1 MAVLIAKQERHSRY
15 TNNEMPVIPTSLKH
29 VPARKRKLI
38 LNSEDEEEEEN
49 VKLLHTEPTQLS
61 DQKAELL
68 GSSDISQGLGKP
80 TGHQGVSTIKE
91 SEQAKKSSRM
101 RKSMRT
107 QSVEDEAAGSSS
119 SDRCISS
126 ENRCHPHFSG
136 ELRFGSPDEGRYRRL
151 EKLSKR
157 EESREHRRATRE
169 IKGFFQKRYSGRIC
183 GKPIDKSTC
192 QNKDVKKSRESDNE
206 EWDESKEKQ
215 RPPVARS
222 CNQRKQID
230 DMDTQRTS
238 KRRRISSNKFLETNF
253 ILCDWVD
260 DEEDVVSHIDS
271 TMGGSDS
278 INASAIQCSDPDT
291 VKANRSLKGTKRNS
305 AYSAK
310 HSSCNLSSSAS
321 SSSIS
326 KVVRKKLLESVAKNM
341 KLNGKESIKCHQ
353 CWRVDRRVVVPCTMC
368 KEKVY
373 CIQCIKQWYPSLS
386 EEEVSEVCP
395 YCRGNC
401 NCNLC
406 LHSASMLKTSKR
418 DISDDEKIRHLYYL
432 ISKLFP
438 YLEHIHQEQIEEI
451 EMESTIQGVPSS
463 SVEVKHAVC
472 YNDERVYCNH
482 CQTSIVDLHRS
493 CPNCSYELC
502 LSCSCEIRGGQLP
515 GGSNKPIPRY
525 VDRGSDYMHGGDP
538 LPESCRTGVLDR
550 MSGMPVKWVV
560 DDGSVVCPAK
570 EMGGCGSCKLE
581 LKRLLPEHWISGLKE
596 RTGKIMS
603 RCKTINTVLQ
613 PTFSNGNHE
622 TSYWAASREDF
633 KDNCLYCLD
642 SEDTLNEEALLRF
655 RSHWAKGEPV
665 IVRNVLEQTSGL
677 SWEPMVMWRALCEHR
692 DARFSSRMSDVKAID
707 CLAGC
712 EVEINTRKFFT
723 GYIEGRQYANFWPEM
738 LKLKDWPPSDKFED
752 FLPRHCDEFIRAL
765 PFQEYTDPRTGFLNL
780 AVKLPASVIKPDMG
794 PKTYIAY
801 GISEELGRGDSVTKL
816 HCDMSDAVNILTHTA
831 EVALSDE
838 QCQAIKLLKEKHR
851 AQDER
856 ECRTRRTN
864 EGPRPIS
871 LDKHK
876 EEGDFGGPQ
885 IDCLENQKK
894 NGTASQAG
902 ESDCVACATIK
913 QSDELKATCLSYS
926 KHQTEEHSENR
937 GGALWDIFRR
947 EDVPKLKEYLIKH
960 SNEFRHTYCCPV
972 EQVIH
977 PIHDQTFYLTSEHKV
992 KLKEEFGIEPWTFEQ
1007 KLGEAVFIP
1016 AGCPHQVRNLKSCT
1030 KVAADFVSPENLH
1043 ECLRLTEEFRKLPK
1057 DHRAREDKLEVK
1069 KMILHAVN
1077 QVIDDLSKLIASKGV
1092 ANGNEHCQQ

>member
-1 MAVLIAKQERHSRY
+1 
-15 TNNEMPVIPTSLKH
+15 
-29 VPARKRKLI
+29 
-38 LNSEDEEEEEN
+38 
-49 VKLLHTEPTQLS
+49 
-61 DQKAELL
+61 
-68 GSSDISQGLGKP
+68 
-80 TGHQGVSTIKE
+80 
-91 SEQAKKSSRM
+91 M
-101 RKSMRT
+101 RKSMRS

-126 ENRCHPHFSG
+126 ENGCHPHSSS
-136 ELRFGSPDEGRYRRL
+136 ELRYDSPDEGRYRRL

-157 EESREHRRATRE
+157 EGSREHRRVTQE
-169 IKGFFQKRYSGRIC
+169 IKGFFQKKYSGRIC
-183 GKPIDKSTC
+183 GKPIDKSIC
-192 QNKDVKKSRESDNE
+192 QNKDVKKSTESDNKE
-206 EWDESKEKQ
+206 CDDSKEKQ

-260 DEEDVVSHIDS
+260 DEEDVVSYIDS

-278 INASAIQCSDPDT
+278 INASAIQSSDPDT
-291 VKANRSLKGTKRNS
+291 VKANRSLKGTKRNCV
-305 AYSAK
+305 YSAK

-321 SSSIS
+321 SSSSSSSIS
-326 KVVRKKLLESVAKNM
+326 KVVRKKLPQSVTKNM
-341 KLNGKESIKCHQ
+341 KLNGKESVKCHQ
-353 CWRVDRRVVVPCTMC
+353 CWRVDRRVVVPCRMC
-368 KEKVY
+368 KDKVY
-373 CIQCIKQWYPSLS
+373 CIQCIKQWYPLLS

-482 CQTSIVDLHRS
+482 CQTSIVDLHWS

-502 LSCSCEIRGGQLP
+502 LSCSREIRGGQLP
-515 GGSNKPIPRY
+515 GGSSKPIPRY

-538 LPESCRTGVLDR
+538 LPESCRTGILDR
-550 MSGMPVKWVV
+550 MSGMPAKWVV
-560 DDGSVVCPAK
+560 NDGSVVCPPK

-581 LKRLLPEHWISGLKE
+581 LKRLLPEHWISDLKE
-596 RTGKIMS
+596 RAGKIMS
-603 RCKTINTVLQ
+603 RCKTIDTVLQ

-622 TSYWAASREDF
+622 KSYRAASREGF

-642 SEDTLNEEALLRF
+642 SGDTLNEEALLSF
-655 RSHWAKGEPV
+655 RSHWARGEPV

-712 EVEINTRKFFT
+712 E
-723 GYIEGRQYANFWPEM
+723 
-738 LKLKDWPPSDKFED
+738 
-752 FLPRHCDEFIRAL
+752 
-765 PFQEYTDPRTGFLNL
+765 EYTDPRTGFLNL

-838 QCQAIKLLKEKHR
+838 QCQAIKLLKDKHR
-851 AQDER
+851 AQDEK
-856 ECRTRRTN
+856 ECRARRRN
-864 EGPRPIS
+864 E
-871 LDKHK
+871 
-876 EEGDFGGPQ
+876 
-885 IDCLENQKK
+885 
-894 NGTASQAG
+894 G
-902 ESDCVACATIK
+902 ESDFVACATIK
-913 QSDELKATCLSYS
+913 QSDGHSYS
-926 KHQTEEHSENR
+926 KHQTEAENR

-972 EQVIH
+972 DQVIH

-1077 QVIDDLSKLIASKGV
+1077 QVIDDLAKLIAPEGA
-1092 ANGNEHCQQ
+1092 ANRNEHCQQ

>member
-49 VKLLHTEPTQLS
+49 VKLLRTESTRLS
-61 DQKAELL
+61 DQKAKLF
-68 GSSDISQGLGKP
+68 GSSNISQGLEKP

-101 RKSMRT
+101 RKSMRS

-126 ENRCHPHFSG
+126 ENRCHPHSSG
-136 ELRFGSPDEGRYRRL
+136 ELRYDSPDEGRYRRL
-151 EKLSKR
+151 ERLSKR
-157 EESREHRRATRE
+157 EGSREHRRGTRE
-169 IKGFFQKRYSGRIC
+169 IKGFFQKKYSGRIC
-183 GKPIDKSTC
+183 GKPIDKSIC

-238 KRRRISSNKFLETNF
+238 KRRRVSSNKFLETNF

-260 DEEDVVSHIDS
+260 DEEDVVSYIDS

-278 INASAIQCSDPDT
+278 INASAIPCSDPDT
-291 VKANRSLKGTKRNS
+291 VKANRSLEGTKRNF

-321 SSSIS
+321 SSSSSSSIS
-326 KVVRKKLLESVAKNM
+326 KVVRKKSSESVTKKM
-341 KLNGKESIKCHQ
+341 KLNGKASVKCHQ
-353 CWRVDRRVVVPCTMC
+353 CWRVDRRVVVPCRMC

-451 EMESTIQGVPSS
+451 EMESTIQGVPSP

-538 LPESCRTGVLDR
+538 LPESCRTGMLDR
-550 MSGMPVKWVV
+550 MSGMPAKWVV
-560 DDGSVVCPAK
+560 DDGSVVCPPK

-581 LKRLLPEHWISGLKE
+581 LKRLLPEHWISDLKE
-596 RTGKIMS
+596 RAGKIMS
-603 RCKTINTVLQ
+603 RCKTIDMVLQ

-622 TSYWAASREDF
+622 KSYRAASREGF
-633 KDNCLYCLD
+633 KGNCLYCLD
-642 SEDTLNEEALLRF
+642 SEDTLNEEALLHF
-655 RSHWAKGEPV
+655 RSHWARGEPV

-752 FLPRHCDEFIRAL
+752 LLPRHCDEFIRAL

-801 GISEELGRGDSVTKL
+801 GISEELGRGILISLVQ
-816 HCDMSDAVNILTHTA
+816 VNILTHTA

-838 QCQAIKLLKEKHR
+838 QCQAIELLKEKHR
-851 AQDER
+851 AQDEK
-856 ECRTRRTN
+856 ECRARRKN
-864 EGPRPIS
+864 EGPRAIS

-885 IDCLENQKK
+885 IECLENRKK

-902 ESDCVACATIK
+902 ESDC
-913 QSDELKATCLSYS
+913 
-926 KHQTEEHSENR
+926 
-937 GGALWDIFRR
+937 
-947 EDVPKLKEYLIKH
+947 
-960 SNEFRHTYCCPV
+960 
-972 EQVIH
+972 VIH

-1077 QVIDDLSKLIASKGV
+1077 QVIDDLAKLIAPEGA